1 MTRRHGRNTVV
12 FGHSNHATNTV
23 PTLSSGGGAS
33 TYTVDIFEN
42 DRNVTTV
49 SAIDPQGLAIVY
61 SITGGVDSNKFSV
74 NPTTGKLIF
83 VHTPNFETPRDSGSD
98 NSYEVVVRASDGA
111 LYSEQ
116 TIQVAVYDINEDSKV
131 GRNLAETQTVSGTDG
146 SSWVKKKTLDLG
158 SRIVSQVENEIKN
171 QHNSGSSTSC
181 KIKFIYSD
189 GSSNF
194 SNTQMELLHGSPK
207 YISISLLRKVFPKS
221 KFG

>member
-1 MTRRHGRNTVV
+1 M
-12 FGHSNHATNTV
+12 
-23 PTLSSGGGAS
+23 SSGGGAS
-33 TYTVDIFEN
+33 NYSVDVFEN

-116 TIQVAVYDINEDSKV
+116 TIQVVVYDINEDSKV
-131 GRNLAETQTVSGTDG
+131 ARNLAETQTVSETDG
-146 SSWVKKKTLDLG
+146 SSWVIKKTLDLG

-171 QHNSGSSTSC
+171 QHNSGSATSC
-181 KIKFIYSD
+181 KVKFIYAD
-189 GSSNF
+189 GSSTF
-194 SNTQMELLHGSPK
+194 SNQNSNGTTTWVPK
-207 YISISLLRKVFPKS
+207 YMPIP
-221 KFG
+221 